1 MFLDVH
7 THVPVG
13 DVSPGEPSPGNPS
26 ILAIENRHSH
36 FGESTGSRYVSAGL
50 HPWYIRP
57 ETLADDF
64 EKLSRYAVQP
74 QVIAIGECGL
84 DKLTAT
90 DWDTQCR
97 AFEWQIALAEELRK
111 PLVIHCVKAFQE
123 CLAFLRET
131 SVPVIF
137 HGVNNRLS
145 LIRPVIEAGYFLSF
159 GKTLLHPNAAI
170 LDTFRAVP
178 LEQLFLETDDSPTDI
193 REIYKTAARL
203 RNIPE
208 KEIVLQLESNF
219 GKVFKQ

>member
-1 MFLDVH
+1 MNGMYLDVH
-7 THVPVG
+7 THYPISDPAVLV
-13 DVSPGEPSPGNPS
+13 
-26 ILAIENRHSH
+26 IENRLDG
-36 FGESTGSRYVSAGL
+36 FDEATGSAHVSAGL
-50 HPWYIRP
+50 HPRYIQAETLPDDFDKLRRYASRP
-57 ETLADDF
+57 EVL
-64 EKLSRYAVQP
+64 
-74 QVIAIGECGL
+74 AIGECGL

-90 DWDTQCR
+90 DWNMQCR

-123 CLAFLRET
+123 CLEFLKRT

-137 HGVNNRLS
+137 HGVNNRITLV
-145 LIRPVIEAGYFLSF
+145 RPVIEAGYFLSF

-170 LDTFRAVP
+170 LETFRAVP

-193 REIYKTAARL
+193 REIYKTAAQL

-219 GKVFKQ
+219 GKVFKR